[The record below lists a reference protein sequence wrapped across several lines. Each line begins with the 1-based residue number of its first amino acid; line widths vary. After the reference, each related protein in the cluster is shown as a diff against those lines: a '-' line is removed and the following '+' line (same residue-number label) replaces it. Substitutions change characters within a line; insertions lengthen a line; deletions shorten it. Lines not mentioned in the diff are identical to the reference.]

1 MYTGLSFNPS
11 ASNYIVTKMSG
22 SELVKVEVTDEIEVG
37 NPVEAILGEGKENG
51 VIMDSNVRF
60 YIETIMEFH
69 SIYLNDIITKHKV
82 SRSTYGNQNNITKF

>member
-1 MYTGLSFNPS
+1 MYQPDELSKLIDQ
-11 ASNYIVTKMSG
+11 A
-22 SELVKVEVTDEIEVG
+22 E
-37 NPVEAILGEGKENG
+37 KENG